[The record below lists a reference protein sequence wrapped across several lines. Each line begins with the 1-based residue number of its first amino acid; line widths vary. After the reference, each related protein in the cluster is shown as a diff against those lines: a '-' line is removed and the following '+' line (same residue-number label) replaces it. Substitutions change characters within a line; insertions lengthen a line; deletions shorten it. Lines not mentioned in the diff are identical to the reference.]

1 MKMIKVLS
9 IGNSFSQDAQRY
21 LFKIGKNEGV
31 EFKSVNLYIGG
42 CSLQTHYMNM
52 VQNKPG
58 YSYELN
64 GEPLGIFVSI
74 ADALRSDKWDIVTLQ
89 QASNL
94 SPNYETYVP
103 YITKIAESVRLF
115 CPNAKIMIHQT
126 WAYEQDSKRL
136 NEELGYGDQH
146 DMFRDI
152 EKAYQKAAEVVSA
165 VGIIPCGK
173 AMLQAIDNGIGRIHR
188 DTFHADLGVGRY
200 MLGLIWFKALTGE
213 MAKCTFNEFDVEVN
227 DEQIAIAIKTVK
239 EVFGE

>member
-1 MKMIKVLS
+1 MIKVLS

-52 VQNKPG
+52 VQNKPE

-89 QASNL
+89 QASKL

-115 CPNAKIMIHQT
+115 CPNAKIMIHQS

-152 EKAYQKAAEVVSA
+152 EKAYQKLQKLYQQLESYLAEKL
-165 VGIIPCGK
+165 CCR
-173 AMLQAIDNGIGRIHR
+173 Q
-188 DTFHADLGVGRY
+188 
-200 MLGLIWFKALTGE
+200 LITA
-213 MAKCTFNEFDVEVN
+213 
-227 DEQIAIAIKTVK
+227 
-239 EVFGE
+239 